1 MDAFTA
7 RYEKFLVGTYDCVDR
22 IVLNAYF
29 SMGHSPAGFRVWW
42 RGLFGSDETLD
53 DTHLMRLAGRFSR
66 RLRAYAQDHQ
76 IPVIN
81 CDAGIRKHEIAE
93 QYLAEHPQAQGLF
106 MVLVARAQAPIWQV
120 KRGANGYMNLSH
132 PKHLP
137 FVNHYYFHIL
147 DPDWGHITIKL
158 CGHPPFPAQIM
169 LNGHEYV
176 ACQLRKAGHPF
187 AKEGNCFTQIEQ
199 GPGLALVADAWRQN
213 DAIGRLS
220 QVCDRWI
227 YSACLC
233 FALTSDEQERSGF
246 RYAFSIYQI
255 EYSRNLQFGQGAV
268 MEQLFDGTIDRTR
281 KALDVKRLKTILGI
295 KYRPRRR
302 KKAACASREE
312 IVIETPEYNLTVFK
326 VHFGGLTLKGYTK
339 GEHTLRF
346 EAIVHNTRTL
356 GCGRVLEKFDTIVAS
371 LQSIL
376 ERFLSALRGI
386 DAPFLTTTTWDSWST
401 PSQVGRCR
409 VGGLS
414 YEKPRVRAVFAGI
427 LALSPTPSG
436 FTASDL
442 AAVVCS
448 QTGQALSDY
457 GPTRAAYDIKKL
469 RGKNLVAKI
478 GKSHRYEPTP
488 DGLSAMAA
496 VWVLRDK
503 VLQPLLAGTVSQET
517 TAPPSEMGALDAR
530 YASVRTEMK
539 LLLNELA
546 IAA

>member
-1 MDAFTA
+1 MELDAFTA

-42 RGLFGSDETLD
+42 RQLFGEDETLD

-66 RLRAYAQDHQ
+66 RLRAYAKDHQ
-76 IPVIN
+76 IPVIS
-81 CDAGIRKHEIAE
+81 CESGTRKHEIAE
-93 QYLAEHPQAQGLF
+93 EYLAQHPQAQGLF
-106 MVLVARAQAPIWQV
+106 LVLVARAQAPIWQV

-147 DPDWGHITIKL
+147 DPDWGHITIKM

-169 LNGHEYV
+169 LNG
-176 ACQLRKAGHPF
+176 
-187 AKEGNCFTQIEQ
+187 KEGNCFTQIEEGQ
-199 GPGLALVADAWRQN
+199 SLALVADAWRQN

-233 FALTSDEQERSGF
+233 FALTSEEQERSGF

-255 EYSRNLQFGQGAV
+255 EYSRNLQFGVGAV
-268 MEQLFDGTIDRTR
+268 MEQLFDATIDRTR

-295 KYRPRRR
+295 KHRPHRRR
-302 KKAACASREE
+302 KTASASREE
-312 IVIETPEYNLTVFK
+312 IVIETPAYNLTVFK

-371 LQSIL
+371 LQNIL

-386 DAPFLTTTTWDSWST
+386 EAPFLSATTWDSWST
-401 PSQVGRCR
+401 PGQVGRCR
-409 VGGLS
+409 VGGLCL
-414 YEKPRVRAVFAGI
+414 EKPRMRAVLAGI
-427 LALSPTPSG
+427 VAVAPAPTG

-448 QTGQALSDY
+448 QTGQARSDY

-469 RGKNLVAKI
+469 RGKNLVVKI
-478 GKSHRYEPTP
+478 GKSRRYEPTP
-488 DGLSAMAA
+488 DGLRAMAA
-496 VWVLRDK
+496 ISVLRDK
-503 VLQPLLAGTVSQET
+503 VLQPLLAATVSQEV
-517 TAPPSEMGALDAR
+517 TAPSPETDVLDAR
-530 YASVRTEMK
+530 YASLRAEMK
-539 LLLNELA
+539 HLLNDLA